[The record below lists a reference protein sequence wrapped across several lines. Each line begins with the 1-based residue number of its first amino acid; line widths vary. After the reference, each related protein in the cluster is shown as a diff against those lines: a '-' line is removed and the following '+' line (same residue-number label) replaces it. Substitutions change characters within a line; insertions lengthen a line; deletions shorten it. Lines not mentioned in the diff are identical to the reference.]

1 MTTDFNQILE
11 PCLENIGKD
20 VEVLLDANVVFDLG
34 APIYGRNRSLPA
46 LGGQTIRL
54 AMSTRA
60 DEAASPVGFLVP
72 EVAAI
77 DMASTLLMTQGEV
90 DKFNQEIASAYDE
103 VLNVIFNGWKLA
115 APSIE
120 DRVVA
125 KPEARTCDAYT
136 VDGLDE
142 FLTDKSFQ
150 LITVPFTFNGAS
162 YIFGVVGQPA
172 WLGIELSDSAQL
184 DGDTSTA
191 PFSGAAD
198 MAVAADMLPASGDT
212 SRVNGASPDAH
223 MMLID
228 LSGALNAW
236 LTENMA
242 NGTLQLVRPSAD
254 LQELSSQST
263 LVVVGPKADLFRKL
277 SVPQCVV
284 AKPVGDGSH
293 PAGEGS

>member
-1 MTTDFNQILE
+1 MKVQSKTCPILHF
-11 PCLENIGKD
+11 
-20 VEVLLDANVVFDLG
+20 VQYSA
-34 APIYGRNRSLPA
+34 
-46 LGGQTIRL
+46 Q
-54 AMSTRA
+54 
-60 DEAASPVGFLVP
+60 GFL
-72 EVAAI
+72 
-77 DMASTLLMTQGEV
+77 L
-90 DKFNQEIASAYDE
+90 DE

-115 APSIE
+115 APSPD

-125 KPEARTCDAYT
+125 KPESRTCDAYT

-142 FLTDKSFQ
+142 FLADKSFE

-162 YIFGVVGQPA
+162 YVFGVVGEPA
-172 WLGIELSDSAQL
+172 WLGLELSDSTQL
-184 DGDTSTA
+184 DGETSTT
-191 PFSGAAD
+191 PFSSAAG
-198 MAVAADMLPASGDT
+198 MSVAVDTLPASDDT
-212 SRVNGASPDAH
+212 SRVNGASPDAN

-254 LQELSSQST
+254 LSELNAHST

-284 AKPVGDGSH
+284 AKPVGDALH
-293 PAGEGS
+293 TTGEDS